1 MEGREKSG
9 TAGFPLRSE
18 VRRRRGWPAS
28 TEHGESDAGESDAG
42 WYTTEDSSF

>member
-1 MEGREKSG
+1 MTPWRQLLWE
-9 TAGFPLRSE
+9 ADFF
-18 VRRRRGWPAS
+18 